1 MARKSV
7 TRQTTQKGAVS
18 GESNEKGG
26 TRSKVAI
33 TLAKA
38 LSHPVRVRIL
48 TEMNTPIRRM
58 SPTEFADR
66 HGEHLGTI
74 SYHFRVLR
82 RAGCIRI
89 VEENKRRGA
98 TEHVYEP
105 VKRAMAWSRE
115 WEDLGPFFRDNLSA
129 AALREAVE
137 AVGRAVDSGTF
148 GAREES
154 VLAHD
159 TFWVDEEGWEEIQ
172 SIFLR
177 QLEDLLMTTERISK
191 RLQENPDQPKFLMS
205 YLMASFESP
214 VPADLK
220 EAEDRAAE
228 G

>member
-1 MARKSV
+1 MGRRPETGSPAQEAAGDGE
-7 TRQTTQKGAVS
+7 TGA
-18 GESNEKGG
+18 GGG
-26 TRSKVAI
+26 TRSKAALE
-33 TLAKA
+33 LAKA

-159 TFWVDEEGWEEIQ
+159 TFWVDEEG
-172 SIFLR
+172 
-177 QLEDLLMTTERISK
+177 
-191 RLQENPDQPKFLMS
+191 
-205 YLMASFESP
+205 
-214 VPADLK
+214 
-220 EAEDRAAE
+220 
-228 G
+228 